1 VTGLVFVVFNQS
13 GVEYIPAESVYA
25 VFEVKQVL
33 NSSNIVY
40 AQQKIESVRKLKRTS
55 TKIFHA
61 GGTFEPMEP
70 KWIIG
75 GVITLTS
82 SYDINTSDAFQK
94 NILFDASNKKI
105 DIGLCLDSGA
115 FFIDSGEIRISK
127 KDNALL
133 LFFLELLKKLQKIG
147 TVVSMDLDE
156 YIKLID

>member
-1 VTGLVFVVFNQS
+1 MTGLVFVLFNQS

-25 VFEVKQVL
+25 VFEVKQIL

-55 TKIFHA
+55 TKILHA

-82 SYDINTSDAFQK
+82 TYDINTSDAFQK
-94 NILFDASNKKI
+94 TFCLMLVIKK
-105 DIGLCLDSGA
+105 
-115 FFIDSGEIRISK
+115 
-127 KDNALL
+127 
-133 LFFLELLKKLQKIG
+133 
-147 TVVSMDLDE
+147 
-156 YIKLID
+156 